1 MFRVAHSIHH
11 DHDLGL
17 VLLAALLCIFGSWVV
32 SRLYQHVLE
41 QPRAQAMIWCYLTA
55 MTAGVTIWCTHFIAI
70 LAYQLD
76 APATFHFSL
85 TFLSLIIAI
94 VGSILGV
101 VIAGLLKSRR
111 ATVFGGTIFG
121 LAISAMHYTGMI
133 AYRVQGT
140 IQWDMGYLAA
150 SVIIAVTLATL
161 ALGAAGRGGKGS
173 VLWMTGLLALA
184 IILLHFTGMAAFQ
197 VTPLAAQP
205 LYANPVEYRLIA
217 LIIAGT
223 AAIIALAALFSYVVE
238 NRTRNESVEELRQ
251 ARDAAESASRAKSE
265 FMSVLSHELRTPL
278 TIVIGYASF
287 LSELKRHN
295 LAKLEPEEK
304 PASEHFTKMGDQA
317 ELYGQRIKFAGGQL
331 LTIINDILDYTNMEL
346 NDLALDKTPFDTR
359 ILLEEVVEQHH
370 GAAHDKTAR
379 LHIDTP
385 PLTVT
390 ADRRRSLQLL
400 GHIVGNAL
408 KFSKARDIHLRARPH
423 AGGFVF
429 EVEDNGVGIAAQD
442 FDRIFE
448 AFTQIEDADDRAE
461 GGTGLGL
468 AICKKLALAHGGDI
482 TVKSTLGQGTIF
494 TVFIPGATQMAEPAT
509 LAQAS

>member
-1 MFRVAHSIHH
+1 M
-11 DHDLGL
+11 
-17 VLLAALLCIFGSWVV
+17 
-32 SRLYQHVLE
+32 
-41 QPRAQAMIWCYLTA
+41 
-55 MTAGVTIWCTHFIAI
+55 
-70 LAYQLD
+70 
-76 APATFHFSL
+76 
-85 TFLSLIIAI
+85 
-94 VGSILGV
+94 
-101 VIAGLLKSRR
+101 
-111 ATVFGGTIFG
+111 
-121 LAISAMHYTGMI
+121 AISAMHYTGMI

-346 NDLALDKTPFDTR
+346 NDLALDKTPLIRACYWRKWSSSTMGRRMTR
-359 ILLEEVVEQHH
+359 RPGCIS
-370 GAAHDKTAR
+370 
-379 LHIDTP
+379 TP

>member
-1 MFRVAHSIHH
+1 MFRVAHTIHH

-17 VLLAALLCIFGSWVV
+17 VILAALLCIFGSWVV
-32 SRLYQHVLE
+32 SRLYKHVLE
-41 QPRAQAMIWCYLTA
+41 QPRRQALIWCYLTA
-55 MTAGVTIWCTHFIAI
+55 MTAGITVWCTHFIAI

-94 VGSILGV
+94 IGSTLGV
-101 VIAGLLKSRR
+101 LIAGLVKSRR
-111 ATVFGGTIFG
+111 ATILGGAIFG
-121 LAISAMHYTGMI
+121 LAIAAMHYTGMV

-140 IQWDMGYLAA
+140 IHWDIQYLVA
-150 SVIIAVTLATL
+150 SVIISVVLTTL
-161 ALGAAGRGGKGS
+161 ALGAARRGGRRS
-173 VLWMTGLLALA
+173 VLSMAGLLALA

-197 VTPLAAQP
+197 VTPLPALP
-205 LYANPVEYRLIA
+205 DYANPVEYRLIA

-223 AAIIALAALFSYVVE
+223 ATVIALAAFFSYVVE
-238 NRTRNESVEELRQ
+238 NRTRSESVEELRK

-287 LSELKRHN
+287 LSELKNHN
-295 LAKLEPEEK
+295 LAKLAPEEK
-304 PASEHFTKMGDQA
+304 PAPPHFEKMGDQA
-317 ELYGQRIKFAGGQL
+317 QLYGQRIKFAGGQL

-346 NDLALDKTPFDTR
+346 NELALDKTLFDTR
-359 ILLEEVVEQHH
+359 ALLEEVVEEHH
-370 GAAHDKTAR
+370 GSAHDKTAT

-385 PLTVT
+385 VLSVT

-408 KFSKARDIHLRARPH
+408 KFSKARDIYLRVRLQS
-423 AGGFVF
+423 GGFCF
-429 EVEDNGVGIAAQD
+429 EVEDNGVGIAAED
-442 FDRIFE
+442 LDRIFE

-482 TVKSTLGQGTIF
+482 TVKSTLGQGTTF
-494 TVFIPGATQMAEPAT
+494 SVFIPGATQMAEPAM

>member
-1 MFRVAHSIHH
+1 MLRVAHTIHH

-17 VLLAALLCIFGSWVV
+17 VLLAALLCLFGSWVV
-32 SRLYQHVLE
+32 SRLYHHVLQ

-94 VGSILGV
+94 IGSTLGV
-101 VIAGLLKSRR
+101 VIAGLGKSPR
-111 ATVFGGTIFG
+111 TTILGGTIFG
-121 LAISAMHYTGMI
+121 LAISAMHYTGMV

-140 IQWDMGYLAA
+140 INWDVKYLTA
-150 SVIIAVTLATL
+150 SVIIAIVLTTL
-161 ALGAAGRGGKGS
+161 ALAAARREVRAS
-173 VLWMTGLLALA
+173 VLSMTALLATA

-197 VTPLAAQP
+197 VTPIAAQP
-205 LYANPVEYRLIA
+205 VYANPVEYQLIA

-223 AAIIALAALFSYVVE
+223 AAMITLAALFSYVVE
-238 NRTRNESVEELRQ
+238 NRTRNESIEELRR

-278 TIVIGYASF
+278 TIVIGYAGF

-295 LAKLEPEEK
+295 LAKLSPEEK
-304 PASEHFTKMGDQA
+304 PASEHFNKMGDQA

-346 NDLALDKTPFDTR
+346 NDLALDKAAFDTR
-359 ILLEEVVEQHH
+359 ALLEEVVEEHN
-370 GAAHDKTAR
+370 GAAHDKSAT
-379 LHIDTP
+379 LHIDTL
-385 PLTVT
+385 PLNVI
-390 ADRRRSLQLL
+390 ADRRRSVQVLS
-400 GHIVGNAL
+400 HIVGNAL
-408 KFSKARDIHLRARPH
+408 KFSKARDIYLRARPH
-423 AGGFVF
+423 VDGFCF
-429 EVEDNGVGIAAQD
+429 EVEDNGVGIAEED
-442 FDRIFE
+442 FERIFE

-468 AICKKLALAHGGDI
+468 AICKKLARAHGGDI
-482 TVKSTLGQGTIF
+482 SVKSTLGRGTTF
-494 TVFIPGATQMAEPAT
+494 TVFIPGTPQVAEPAV
-509 LAQAS
+509 LAA